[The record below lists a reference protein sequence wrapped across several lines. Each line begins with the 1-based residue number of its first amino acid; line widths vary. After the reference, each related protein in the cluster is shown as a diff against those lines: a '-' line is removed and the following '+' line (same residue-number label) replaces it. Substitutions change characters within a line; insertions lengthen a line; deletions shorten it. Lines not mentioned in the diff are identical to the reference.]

1 MPIQKNKKNTK
12 RGGSKKIIKK
22 NIKGGKKNNKK
33 NNKYGGKQVIKAPI
47 LITIN
52 EKNSPDFTFIGEFS
66 PLSGYEPKY
75 EPKKWNNELII
86 KNHNCYSYMM
96 NAISRTRKDKPQP
109 GYFSGFPRV
118 KDNEYN
124 CNSYFERIKKDN
136 PSIYKV
142 GFDTKCK
149 KGYYKAF
156 MAISDGDDPDYHF
169 YRQDKDG
176 YWSHKPG
183 RREATDLDASG
194 NKIKNPLIAD
204 RNYTHYNYKVACPL
218 FCVNP
223 DLGRAYSSRK

>member
-12 RGGSKKIIKK
+12 KGGS
-22 NIKGGKKNNKK
+22 KKNNKK
-33 NNKYGGKQVIKAPI
+33 YKKYKKYGGKRVIKAPI

-75 EPKKWNNELII
+75 EPKKWNNELIR

-96 NAISRTRKDKPQP
+96 NAISRTRKNKPQP
-109 GYFSGFPRV
+109 GYFSGFPIV

-124 CNSYFERIKKDN
+124 CNTYFERIQKDN

-156 MAISDGDDPDYHF
+156 MAIADGDDPDYHF
-169 YRQDKDG
+169 YRQDKSG

-223 DLGRAYSSRK
+223 DLGRAYSSRLDE